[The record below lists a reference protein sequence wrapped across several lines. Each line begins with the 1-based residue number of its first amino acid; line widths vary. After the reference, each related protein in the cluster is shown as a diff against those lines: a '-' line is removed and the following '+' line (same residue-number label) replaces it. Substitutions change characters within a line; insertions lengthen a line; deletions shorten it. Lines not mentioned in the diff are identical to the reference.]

1 MRKDVTIVCGVWGG
15 VNIYI
20 RGYVGFLHHGSVNE
34 WMPAYFPWKVD
45 YSFWEVGR
53 KL

>member
-1 MRKDVTIVCGVWGG
+1 MRKDVTVACGVWGG

-34 WMPAYFPWKVD
+34 WMSAYFHWKVD